1 MIFHIDPASVDES
14 NSLIYEKDDIRL
26 CTMQCAI
33 PEQKLSVHFRY
44 HRQERFHYIKL
55 TEDLQSSL
63 ARRAG
68 IKTYDRIIT
77 FNDVNIEND
86 IYNQFDERF
95 DAERHLPVEMLV
107 CSVATYAHYKANNKL
122 LHCDL
127 PTVQHLK
134 PVYATSSN

>member
-14 NSLIYEKDDIRL
+14 SSLIYEKDGIRL

-33 PEQKLSVHFRY
+33 PEQKLGFHFRY

-86 IYNQFDERF
+86 TYNQIR
-95 DAERHLPVEMLV
+95 
-107 CSVATYAHYKANNKL
+107 
-122 LHCDL
+122 
-127 PTVQHLK
+127 
-134 PVYATSSN
+134 